1 MKRIDIKLLL
11 PIFFGLLLFLGCEK
25 DKNKDENGTPDTITA
40 NEFVYN
46 IATKKLTPETSVN
59 AKISSPAGI
68 KFIYCYLVRDNA
80 PDSII
85 HIAYPTATE
94 QKDFT
99 LSIPA
104 ASFLTATT
112 HISGVKLQIKHV
124 DNTNFEGF
132 IKGSAFIPSLP
143 KLENFP
149 ASLLP
154 DANNKI
160 VITGKASSAN
170 GLKKIEIFDDSQG
183 GFTLVNTITGLN
195 NALTTNVNHE
205 YIYRTKTANL
215 QVIVTD
221 NFDLTATTTISVPV
235 LPYTLLSDISMG
247 AQGTNA
253 VTVGNNFFIAETAT
267 LKGSCELS
275 ANEAIMDFLFYGT
288 STGPSFYAPSNAANV
303 AANFK
308 CNATGW
314 AISNPSSLKAT
325 RFRVLVPGTAAIDNV
340 YAKYTANNITDLT
353 DAGLFNGIA
362 VPGSST
368 SRYDAVAAATASIF
382 NTTTAYLIWVRI
394 PKADGTFRNCLIRAK
409 EVVFA
414 STIGLST
421 TKFDILV
428 QK

>member
-1 MKRIDIKLLL
+1 MKRIDIKLFLSFL
-11 PIFFGLLLFLGCEK
+11 IGLTVFLSCK
-25 DKNKDENGTPDTITA
+25 KNKETTATPDQITA
-40 NEFVYN
+40 SEFVYN
-46 IATKKLTPETSVN
+46 IATKKLTPATSVN
-59 AKISSPAGI
+59 AKITSAAGV

-85 HIAYPTATE
+85 HIAYPTAAE
-94 QKDFT
+94 QQDFT

-104 ASFLTATT
+104 SSFISATT

-124 DNTNFEGF
+124 DNTNYEGF
-132 IKGSAFIPSLP
+132 IKGSAFVPSLP

-160 VITGKASSAN
+160 LVTGKASSAN

-183 GFTLVNTITGLN
+183 GFSLVGTITGLN
-195 NALTTNVNHE
+195 NALTTNVS
-205 YIYRTKTANL
+205 YDYTYRAKTANL
-215 QVIVTD
+215 QIIVTD
-221 NFDLTATTTISVPV
+221 NFDLTATTTINVPV
-235 LPYTLLSDISMG
+235 LPYTLISDVNMG

-253 VTVGNNFFIAETAT
+253 VTVTNNFFITEPVSI
-267 LKGSCELS
+267 KGSCDLS
-275 ANEAIMDFLFYGT
+275 ANEATMDFLFYGT
-288 STGPSFYAPSNAANV
+288 STGPSFYAPSNTTNV
-303 AANFK
+303 ATNFK

-314 AISNPSSLKAT
+314 TISNPSSLKAT
-325 RFRVLVPGTAAIDNV
+325 RFRVLVPGTTATDNV
-340 YAKYTANNITDLT
+340 YAKYNSNNITDLT

-362 VPGSST
+362 VPSSST
-368 SRYDAVAAATASIF
+368 SRYDAVAAATTSIF

-421 TKFDILV
+421 TKFDILI